1 MPFPC
6 SLCGGRT
13 GTGMDESTGDLS
25 HQPGCSHWQW
35 VLFSG
40 GEGYST
46 AQQPQQWMYTSSSD
60 STSD

>member
-1 MPFPC
+1 MFT
-6 SLCGGRT
+6 LWWKNWDWNG
-13 GTGMDESTGDLS
+13 TGDLS
-25 HQPGCSHWQW
+25 HQPVCSHWQW